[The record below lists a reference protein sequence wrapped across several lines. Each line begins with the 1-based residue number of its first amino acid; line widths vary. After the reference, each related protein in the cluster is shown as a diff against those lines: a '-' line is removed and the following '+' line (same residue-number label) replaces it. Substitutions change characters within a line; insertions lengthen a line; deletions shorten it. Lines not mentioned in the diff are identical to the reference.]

1 MTTLARFADAITMLA
16 DSGLDPLA
24 AASIVEL
31 RDAIVAKSRSIT
43 VSTNPSEILVIV
55 NLVEDLE
62 TLLDR
67 LSAEHQAIESLNT
80 VADTAAA

>member
-1 MTTLARFADAITMLA
+1 MTVLRSFEAAVTNLA
-16 DSGLDPLA
+16 DSGSIAPLESA
-24 AASIVEL
+24 TITEL

-43 VSTNPSEILVIV
+43 IDTDPSEIIAVV

-67 LSAEHQAIESLNT
+67 LSAEHQA
-80 VADTAAA
+80 A